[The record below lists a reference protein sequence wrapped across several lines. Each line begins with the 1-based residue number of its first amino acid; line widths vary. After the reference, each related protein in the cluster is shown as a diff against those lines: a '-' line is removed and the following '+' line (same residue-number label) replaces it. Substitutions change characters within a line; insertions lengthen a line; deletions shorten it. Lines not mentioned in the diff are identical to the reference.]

1 MIPYNILFKLGSKA
15 VGTFMTRRR
24 EKSARA
30 HAIALQEMATGNE
43 RAKRNGSLF
52 LDLILGAFILTPLAI
67 LAYAS
72 YFGDLDMYARTK
84 LFFDTLEG
92 IPNIYLYLVFI
103 VVGGNY
109 GISVTNLLQGKKFK

>member
-15 VGTFMTRRR
+15 VGTFMTRRK
-24 EKSARA
+24 EKSDRA
-30 HAIALQEMATGNE
+30 HAIAMQEMATGNE

-52 LDLILGAFILTPLAI
+52 LDLILGAFILAPLGI

-72 YFGDLDMYARTK
+72 YFGDLSMYDRTK
-84 LFFDTLEG
+84 LFFDRLED
-92 IPNIYLYLVFI
+92 IPQLYLYLVFI

>member
-1 MIPYNILFKLGSKA
+1 MLPYNILFKLGSKA
-15 VGTFMTRRR
+15 VGTFMERRR
-24 EKSARA
+24 QKSARA

-72 YFGDLDMYARTK
+72 YFGDVDMYTRTK
-84 LFFDTLEG
+84 LFFDRLED

-109 GISVTNLLQGKKFK
+109 GISVTSLLKNKKL